1 MRLPKYLRQKFYNN
15 FKIINNNEREM
26 NLEIFKNWLDERIYD
41 MDNPLVLIVETE
53 IKKKQQANKDHQ
65 KTTKD
70 KYQRFPKDHYKSFTF
85 STDIEKDRNSR
96 FPKDHYKSFTI
107 TTDIEKDRN
116 SESKKNFRCWLCPKS
131 HQV

>member
-1 MRLPKYLRQKFYNN
+1 MKKLYGD
-15 FKIINNNEREM
+15 FKIINDNEEEI
-26 NLEIFKNWLDERIYD
+26 NLEVFLDWLGERTYD
-41 MDNPLVLIVETE
+41 INDPLTLIVEAG